1 MFQCR
6 ISIGGNV
13 SLRDKELFG
22 GLQPETRSLLGT
34 RVGRV
39 DDPPLQLQPA
49 GQMNG
54 GAELAHPIHLVQNG
68 DQ

>member
-1 MFQCR
+1 
-6 ISIGGNV
+6 
-13 SLRDKELFG
+13 
-22 GLQPETRSLLGT
+22 
-34 RVGRV
+34 V